1 MTNDKF
7 DADLKSHRRF
17 GLLAF
22 MLLFGFGG
30 IWATSA
36 PIDGAAIATGIVT
49 VKSYSKVVQHLE
61 GGIIKDIFV
70 ENGAMVEANQPIL
83 EIDNTQS
90 LTELE
95 AQNQRLLSLRTWET
109 RLEAERDGRDTLV
122 YPSSFDLLGE
132 RARED
137 MDGQIQIFNAR
148 RSARAGSIEILE
160 QRIEQLQS
168 QIRGYRG
175 LQASKEKLTASYNEE
190 LVDIGE
196 LLSQGFSDKNRLRE
210 LERNVS
216 VLEGE
221 IAELTATIGSTEV
234 AIGEARLQIL
244 QEEKEFQNDVVSELR
259 DVQTEINVGVEVATA
274 LEDVVSRTIVRA
286 PDSGIVNGLQ
296 FHTIAGVIAPGMK
309 ILDIDSED
317 QMNLY
322 FQTKK
327 RKILPRSQNQKNY
340 FQLLNSKD
348 IVFAYGP
355 AGTGKTFL
363 AVAKAVASLQ
373 QGLVKKIILSR
384 PAVEAGEKLGFLPGD
399 LKEKVDPFLR
409 PIYDALYEM
418 MPYDQVEKKLAN
430 NTIEIAPIAF
440 MRGRTLEDCYIILD
454 EAQNT
459 TKIQMKMFLTRLGK
473 NSKMV
478 VVGDNTQIDLISK
491 NESGLIE
498 ASIKLKNIDDIG
510 FIELDQRDV
519 IRHEVVR
526 KIINVYE
533 DKNSN

>member
-1 MTNDKF
+1 MSNLNYSLDIELNDNNYLPNLFGVNDKNIQI
-7 DADLKSHRRF
+7 LEKINNVQIKYRGNKIKIIGTKSSIKDTREEI
-17 GLLAF
+17 L
-22 MLLFGFGG
+22 LLFEQAKKGLY
-30 IWATSA
+30 
-36 PIDGAAIATGIVT
+36 IDEDKIMETRSM
-49 VKSYSKVVQHLE
+49 K
-61 GGIIKDIFV
+61 
-70 ENGAMVEANQPIL
+70 IL
-83 EIDNTQS
+83 EIDS
-90 LTELE
+90 
-95 AQNQRLLSLRTWET
+95 
-109 RLEAERDGRDTLV
+109 
-122 YPSSFDLLGE
+122 
-132 RARED
+132 
-137 MDGQIQIFNAR
+137 
-148 RSARAGSIEILE
+148 
-160 QRIEQLQS
+160 
-168 QIRGYRG
+168 
-175 LQASKEKLTASYNEE
+175 EE
-190 LVDIGE
+190 
-196 LLSQGFSDKNRLRE
+196 N
-210 LERNVS
+210 
-216 VLEGE
+216 
-221 IAELTATIGSTEV
+221 
-234 AIGEARLQIL
+234 
-244 QEEKEFQNDVVSELR
+244 
-259 DVQTEINVGVEVATA
+259 
-274 LEDVVSRTIVRA
+274 
-286 PDSGIVNGLQ
+286 
-296 FHTIAGVIAPGMK
+296 
-309 ILDIDSED
+309 
-317 QMNLY
+317 MNLF

-327 RKILPRSQNQKNY
+327 RKIMPRSQNQKNY

-418 MPYDQVEKKLAN
+418 MPYDQVEKKIAN

-498 ASIKLKNIDDIG
+498 ASIKLKKIDDIG

-526 KIINVYE
+526 KIINAYE